1 MIKRRTTLEEAL
13 MEIESGVLEGVA
25 AIVVNSDWWRSLTSV
40 EQSGYRRRCDQ
51 RGVVL
56 RADANLSRH
65 FVELASDPRE
75 PPLSS
80 ERRV

>member
-1 MIKRRTTLEEAL
+1 MIKRRTTLEDAL
-13 MEIESGVLEGVA
+13 LEMESGALEGVTA
-25 AIVVNSDWWRSLTSV
+25 VVVNGEWWQSLSTTV
-40 EQSGYRRRCDQ
+40 QSNYRRRCEQ
-51 RGVVL
+51 LGVVL

-65 FVELASDPRE
+65 FVELASDPLE

>member
-1 MIKRRTTLEEAL
+1 MIKRRTTLQEAL
-13 MEIESGVLEGVA
+13 HEIESGILDGVT
-25 AIVVNSDWWRSLTSV
+25 AIVVNGEWWQSLPTATQSD
-40 EQSGYRRRCDQ
+40 YRRRCE
-51 RGVVL
+51 RSGVVL

-65 FVELASDPRE
+65 FVELASDAGE

>member
-1 MIKRRTTLEEAL
+1 MIRRRTTLEEAVH
-13 MEIESGVLEGVA
+13 EIESGVLDGVT
-25 AIVVNSDWWRSLTSV
+25 AIVVNGEWWQSLTAAT
-40 EQSGYRRRCDQ
+40 QGNYRQRCEKL
-51 RGVVL
+51 GLVL

>member
-1 MIKRRTTLEEAL
+1 MIKRRTTLQEAL
-13 MEIESGVLEGVA
+13 QEIESGVLDGVT
-25 AIVVNSDWWRSLTSV
+25 AIVVNGEWWESLTV
-40 EQSGYRRRCDQ
+40 TTQSEFRRRCEKL
-51 RGVVL
+51 RLVL

-65 FVELASDPRE
+65 FVELASDALE

>member
-1 MIKRRTTLEEAL
+1 MIRRRTTLVEAL
-13 MEIESGVLEGVA
+13 QEIESSVLEGVT
-25 AIVVNSDWWRSLTSV
+25 AIVVNGEWWQSLPATT
-40 EQSGYRRRCDQ
+40 QNDYRRRCEKL
-51 RGVVL
+51 GVVL

-80 ERRV
+80 ERRI

>member
-13 MEIESGVLEGVA
+13 MEIESGVLEGVT
-25 AIVVNSDWWRSLTSV
+25 AIVVNGEWWQSLRATTQSD
-40 EQSGYRRRCDQ
+40 YRRRCEHL
-51 RGVVL
+51 RLVL
-56 RADANLSRH
+56 RADLHLSRH
-65 FVELASDPRE
+65 FVELASDPTE